1 MADGKNIIELVLN
14 SNVSKKFDEVDAA
27 VTKLQTSMELASQS
41 AEKFA
46 AAMAG
51 MSKSFDNAGQMGN
64 VTDKLQTIIDSLER
78 LNATSGASGLEQ
90 TQKGVVSLGESVGQ
104 NINMITQLIDVLNK
118 IGSTSSGIDYGK
130 IFVEGM
136 GKSLKQLKDE
146 VDEINDKLFGENAVP
161 LTNRE
166 SKHSL
171 TKERF

>member
-78 LNATSGASGLEQ
+78 LNATSGASCLEQ
-90 TQKGVVSLGESVGQ
+90 TQ
-104 NINMITQLIDVLNK
+104 
-118 IGSTSSGIDYGK
+118 
-130 IFVEGM
+130 
-136 GKSLKQLKDE
+136 
-146 VDEINDKLFGENAVP
+146 
-161 LTNRE
+161 
-166 SKHSL
+166 
-171 TKERF
+171 